1 MRPEKDSVPTT
12 DNRLRTTDYG
22 LRTTSSTDL
31 LRSVPDLPDHE
42 ARRLLETATGRSWT
56 DLLLGVEVAAEEIEV
71 FRALVERRRSG
82 EPLQYIEGSVPFG
95 PIEVAVDP
103 RVLVPRPETE
113 QLYEIAEAVVEDPL
127 VIVDLCT
134 GSGNLAIALKH
145 RFPTATVYAT
155 DISSDAVDLARE
167 NAREAGLDVTILL
180 GDLFEPLPGHLRGRV
195 DLIVSNP
202 PYLAAAEVADLP
214 VDVRDHEP
222 TMALVAG
229 PVGDEVLARI
239 AEAAPDW
246 LRPGGVVVCE
256 ISEFHGSVVAG
267 HFASLRGDIQRDL
280 SGKERFVIGA
290 APQ

>member
-113 QLYEIAEAVVEDPL
+113 
-127 VIVDLCT
+127 T

>member
-42 ARRLLETATGRSWT
+42 VRRLLEAATGRRWI
-56 DLLLGVEVAAEEIEV
+56 DLLLGVDLTTGEAEA
-71 FRALVERRRSG
+71 FRGFVERRRSG
-82 EPLQYIEGSVPFG
+82 EPLQYVEGTVPFG

-113 QLYEIAEAVVEDPL
+113 QLYEIAKAVVEDPL

-134 GSGNLAIALKH
+134 GSGNLALALKH
-145 RFPTATVYAT
+145 TFPAATVYGT
-155 DISSDAVDLARE
+155 DISSDAVDLARV

-180 GDLFEPLPGHLRGRV
+180 GDLFEPLSDHLRGRV

-222 TMALVAG
+222 TLALVAG

-239 AEAAPDW
+239 AGAASDW

-256 ISEFHGSVVAG
+256 ISEFHGPVVAG
-267 HFASLRGDIQRDL
+267 HFASLVGDIRRDL